1 MALPKV
7 DEGPKL
13 PKSIKHWPISK
24 LVPYARNAR
33 THSPEQVA
41 EIAASIADFGWTN
54 PVLVDAKGEIIAGHG
69 RVMAA
74 HRLKMDVVPV
84 IVLAHLDE
92 VQKRRLRLAD
102 NRIALNAAW
111 DDELIALELAQIAE
125 AGGDT
130 TGLGFAE
137 DELVSILRE
146 PRNGSTEPDDVPQV
160 LEVAVSQLGDVWVLG
175 EHRLVCGDSTS
186 SVVVESVL
194 RGAKPK
200 LMVTDPPYGVEYDP
214 QWRIGAGLTGK
225 DAAVGKVLNDDKASW
240 RGAYAL
246 FPGDIAYVWHASRFA
261 SVVEADLHALGFGVR
276 AQIIWAKS
284 VLVISRGAYHWQH
297 EPCWYA
303 VREKNTAAWSG
314 DRKQSTL
321 WRLPLK
327 QSDGVPVE
335 ALEDSGVG
343 AQPIEHD
350 GQQGFFVRSTLWP
363 LEHRRSET
371 GHGTQKPVEAMRRP
385 MVNHACKAGVYDPFS
400 GSGTTIIAGEIAG
413 RAVYAVELNP
423 VYVDVAVRR
432 WQDFT
437 GREAVLESS
446 GDPFA
451 RVAASRGVE
460 LPHG

>member
-1 MALPKV
+1 MPEAVEMRAIDAL
-7 DEGPKL
+7 L
-13 PKSIKHWPISK
+13 
-24 LVPYARNAR
+24 PYARNAR
-33 THSPEQVA
+33 THSDAQVA
-41 EIAASIADFGWTN
+41 QLAASIVEFGWTN
-54 PVLVDAKGEIIAGHG
+54 PVLVDGGGTIIAGHG
-69 RVMAA
+69 RVLAA
-74 HRLKMDVVPV
+74 RKLGLTEVPC
-84 IVLAHLDE
+84 IVLAHLTDA
-92 VQKRRLRLAD
+92 QRRALVIAD
-102 NRIALNAAW
+102 NRLALSAGW
-111 DDELIALELAQIAE
+111 DDKMLASELIGLRDDGFGLPV
-125 AGGDT
+125 
-130 TGLGFAE
+130 LGFDD
-137 DELVSILRE
+137 DEIGRLLAVQ
-146 PRNGSTEPDDVPQV
+146 TEGLTDPDDVPEEQA
-160 LEVAVSQLGDVWVLG
+160 EAVSQAGDLWVMG
-175 EHRLVCGDSTS
+175 RHRLICGDSTDAGS
-186 SVVVESVL
+186 IAVL
-194 RGAKPK
+194 LAGVKPK

-225 DAAVGKVLNDDKASW
+225 EAAVGKVLNDDKASW

-432 WQDFT
+432 WQQFT
-437 GREAVLESS
+437 GLDAVLE
-446 GDPFA
+446 GDGRTFA
-451 RVAASRGVE
+451 EVAASRTGV
-460 LPHG
+460 HD

>member
-1 MALPKV
+1 MKQVKMPEAVQMRAL
-7 DEGPKL
+7 DAL
-13 PKSIKHWPISK
+13 
-24 LVPYARNAR
+24 LPYARNAR
-33 THSPEQVA
+33 THSDAQVA
-41 EIAASIADFGWTN
+41 QIAASMVEFGWTN
-54 PVLVDAKGEIIAGHG
+54 PVLVDGVGTIIAGHG
-69 RVMAA
+69 RVLAA
-74 HRLKMDVVPV
+74 RKLGLVEVPC
-84 IVLAHLDE
+84 IVLSHLTDA
-92 VQKRRLRLAD
+92 QRRALVIAD
-102 NRIALNAAW
+102 NRLALSAGW
-111 DDELIALELAQIAE
+111 DDEMLASELIGLRDDGFSLPL
-125 AGGDT
+125 
-130 TGLGFAE
+130 LGFGD
-137 DELVSILRE
+137 DEIGRLLAVQ
-146 PRNGSTEPDDVPQV
+146 TEGLTDPDDVPEEQA
-160 LEVAVSQLGDVWVLG
+160 EAVSQAGDLWVMG
-175 EHRLVCGDSTS
+175 RHRLICGDSTDAGS
-186 SVVVESVL
+186 IAVL
-194 RGAKPK
+194 LAGVKPK

-225 DAAVGKVLNDDKASW
+225 EAAVGKVLNDDKASW

-432 WQDFT
+432 WQQFT
-437 GREAVLESS
+437 GLDAVLE
-446 GDPFA
+446 GDGRTFA
-451 RVAASRGVE
+451 EVAASRTGV
-460 LPHG
+460 HD